1 MKKIYAALLALAIAI
16 APVVAEARAGSSF
29 GGGSRS
35 FSSSRSYSAPS
46 RPSYSNNSYGS
57 KGSNTYKP
65 TPTYQPIQR
74 SVTPPPVAQAPRYT
88 PPAAATTTA
97 PTSTVTHTTSTVGS
111 GAPGIGSTFMA
122 AAGGGLVGSMLGNAM
137 SGNHGGGTTVVNGG
151 GYPTGGGYAGAGA
164 VPMEGGGYAAPVA
177 GGYAPVAS
185 HYGVWSFLGDL
196 IGFIIIIAVLA
207 FIVWGI
213 IKLIG
218 MYASRREET
227 QVSDY
232 QQTYSPADNIAA
244 TVTKDDKIAFKKVL
258 TDVQSAWSNRDMGK
272 LSSVTTEEVAEYFG
286 EVLEGNT
293 RQGVINKVDGV
304 RDIEVDVLEAWE
316 EQGTKYAT
324 VIMRWNALD
333 YTTDLKGVTIDKG
346 SRSNV
351 RETWTFVQNSYGT
364 WVLSAVQQME
374 D

>member
-1 MKKIYAALLALAIAI
+1 
-16 APVVAEARAGSSF
+16 
-29 GGGSRS
+29 
-35 FSSSRSYSAPS
+35 
-46 RPSYSNNSYGS
+46 
-57 KGSNTYKP
+57 
-65 TPTYQPIQR
+65 
-74 SVTPPPVAQAPRYT
+74 
-88 PPAAATTTA
+88 
-97 PTSTVTHTTSTVGS
+97 
-111 GAPGIGSTFMA
+111 
-122 AAGGGLVGSMLGNAM
+122 
-137 SGNHGGGTTVVNGG
+137 
-151 GYPTGGGYAGAGA
+151 
-164 VPMEGGGYAAPVA
+164 
-177 GGYAPVAS
+177 
-185 HYGVWSFLGDL
+185 LGDL